1 MGTLYGARVLV
12 TGGAGAI
19 GSHLSAKLLARGA
32 TVYVIDNL
40 TSGREQDVPRGAS
53 FFTMSILDPEI
64 ESVFSAG
71 LDSVFHLAARFA
83 NQNSIDHPEDDL
95 AVNAAGT
102 LRLLELARR
111 YPINRFVYASTSCV
125 TQLRTPYAISK
136 MTGEQYTLFYGEQ
149 HRLPVSVVRYYNSYG
164 PHDYPGQYRSVV
176 PNFLWAAMQGRP
188 LTIKGSGL
196 ETRDFTYV
204 EDAVEGTIRCAE
216 RQLAIGRVFPLG
228 AGRPVSILHLAEC
241 INALTGNQA
250 GVELQPRR
258 EWDTVTDRKAD
269 ITLAQELLDYRPSTD
284 LVDGLSRTHAW
295 LQSLSPDA
303 VCSGATVS
311 T

>member
-19 GSHLSAKLLARGA
+19 GSHLAAKLIARGA

-53 FFTMSILDPEI
+53 MFALDIRDPEL
-64 ESVFSAG
+64 ESFFSAG
-71 LDSVFHLAARFA
+71 LDAVFHLAARFA
-83 NQNSIDHPEDDL
+83 NQNSIDHAEDDL
-95 AVNAAGT
+95 AVNAGGT
-102 LRLLELARR
+102 LRLLELAKRFGVR
-111 YPINRFVYASTSCV
+111 RFVYASTSCV

-136 MTGEQYTLFYGEQ
+136 MAGEQYALFYGEQ
-149 HRLPVSVVRYYNSYG
+149 HALPVSVVRYYNSYG
-164 PHDYPGQYRSVV
+164 PHDYPGPYRSVV
-176 PNFLWAAMQGRP
+176 PNFLWSAMHGRP

-196 ETRDFTYV
+196 ETRDFTFV

-216 RQLAIGRVFPLG
+216 RPAAVGRVFPLG

-241 INALTGNQA
+241 VNALTGNPA
-250 GVELQPRR
+250 GVEVQPRR
-258 EWDTVTDRKAD
+258 DWDTVTNRKAD
-269 ITLAQELLDYRPSTD
+269 IALAQELLDYHPSTD

-303 VCSGATVS
+303 VCSGAIAS